1 MCRKLL
7 REYGTR
13 VTLSAQTRPTNF
25 QLEPLERF
33 EPAGF
38 IKRLEL
44 SQAVERFER
53 FEHSYQ
59 LSEIEG
65 LPTSAFLPP
74 TEDIIEQFGVALE
87 IVQDFRWSEGRLDVF
102 DEPGLFRRRIDPVW
116 NAIQAPNHFLA
127 ALGKHKVDEQARR
140 VGMGCLRGDTG
151 GMNIG
156 KGRI

>member
-74 TEDIIEQFGVALE
+74 TEDIIEQFDVALK
-87 IVQDFRWSEGRLDVF
+87 IVQDFR
-102 DEPGLFRRRIDPVW
+102 
-116 NAIQAPNHFLA
+116 
-127 ALGKHKVDEQARR
+127 
-140 VGMGCLRGDTG
+140 
-151 GMNIG
+151 
-156 KGRI
+156 